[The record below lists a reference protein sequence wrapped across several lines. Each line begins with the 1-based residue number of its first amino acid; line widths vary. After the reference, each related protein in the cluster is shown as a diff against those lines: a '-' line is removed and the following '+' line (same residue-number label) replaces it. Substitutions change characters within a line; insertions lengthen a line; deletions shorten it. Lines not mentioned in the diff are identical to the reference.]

1 MASTTK
7 KRNLRV
13 TELDF
18 DNIKANLK
26 IYLKAQQE
34 FKDYDFD
41 GSGIDVLLD
50 TLAYNTHYLG
60 FNANMLA
67 NEMFLDTASLRSSA
81 VSHAKTLGYE
91 VRSATAPMATINVS
105 LKTDSTSKTMNAG
118 TAFTTTLDGVNYQFV
133 TIADVTGAK
142 FGNSVNFDAQKIY
155 EGTYVTTRYTVN
167 TTDLEQRFILRDNRA
182 DTSTLTVQVQNSA
195 SDSTTT
201 TYTKAT
207 DITQLASDSTVYYL
221 QEIENGRHE
230 VYFGDGVVS
239 KAVDDGNIVI
249 LKYVVT
255 NKSDANGAFIFTPPA
270 SIDGVTDITLT
281 TVERAT
287 GGAEPESINSIKLN
301 APLDYA
307 SQGRCV
313 TTGDY
318 EVYVKRLFPQ
328 TQAVSVF
335 GGELGSYNS
344 STGVT
349 STPEYGKV
357 FISVKSTTGAN
368 LTSTQKSQLI
378 TDLAPY
384 TVASIT
390 PVIVDPEITKL
401 RLTVT
406 FNYDSSTTTKLNTE
420 LVSAVNTTLNTYN
433 SSTLQT
439 FNGQYRAS
447 AVSKL
452 IDESDTSIL
461 NNTTSVK
468 LSKDFTPE
476 QGTTKS
482 YNVAFNNSMFHP
494 EDGYLE
500 ATGGVLSSS
509 GFKVGTDTETEFFF
523 DDDGNGNLRRY
534 ALIGTTRSYFDNEAG
549 TIDYNSGYITINN
562 INITAISNVDGSAS
576 TSIRLVMTPASNDIV
591 PVRNQLLEIDFANT
605 TITAQV
611 DSASTSGTSFNVS
624 GSGTTTTTTTTTT
637 GSTTTSSSSNSSSSS
652 SSSSSGSGSSY

>member
-1 MASTTK
+1 M
-7 KRNLRV
+7 
-13 TELDF
+13 
-18 DNIKANLK
+18 
-26 IYLKAQQE
+26 
-34 FKDYDFD
+34 
-41 GSGIDVLLD
+41 
-50 TLAYNTHYLG
+50 
-60 FNANMLA
+60 
-67 NEMFLDTASLRSSA
+67 
-81 VSHAKTLGYE
+81 
-91 VRSATAPMATINVS
+91 
-105 LKTDSTSKTMNAG
+105 
-118 TAFTTTLDGVNYQFV
+118 
-133 TIADVTGAK
+133 
-142 FGNSVNFDAQKIY
+142 
-155 EGTYVTTRYTVN
+155 
-167 TTDLEQRFILRDNRA
+167 
-182 DTSTLTVQVQNSA
+182 
-195 SDSTTT
+195 
-201 TYTKAT
+201 
-207 DITQLASDSTVYYL
+207 
-221 QEIENGRHE
+221 
-230 VYFGDGVVS
+230 
-239 KAVDDGNIVI
+239 
-249 LKYVVT
+249 
-255 NKSDANGAFIFTPPA
+255 
-270 SIDGVTDITLT
+270 
-281 TVERAT
+281 
-287 GGAEPESINSIKLN
+287 
-301 APLDYA
+301 
-307 SQGRCV
+307 
-313 TTGDY
+313 
-318 EVYVKRLFPQ
+318 
-328 TQAVSVF
+328 
-335 GGELGSYNS
+335 
-344 STGVT
+344 
-349 STPEYGKV
+349 
-357 FISVKSTTGAN
+357 
-368 LTSTQKSQLI
+368 I

-390 PVIVDPEITKL
+390 PVIVDPETTKL
-401 RLTVT
+401 RLSVT
-406 FNYDSSTTTKLNTE
+406 FNYDSSATTKLSTE

-433 SSTLQT
+433 SSTIQT